1 MTSRISDTPDRDK
14 IRTLSKLLL
23 SAFMLVAAALTFW
36 GVLRAAAILSRNDNP
51 RLVEAELRIQRGSIL
66 DRKSKVLAENSGTL
80 QRQERS
86 YPFPFVG
93 PAIGYYSLIHGTAGV
108 EGGFDGDL
116 RGEPSAFWPVTVQ
129 QTLHL
134 PQTGYDVQ
142 LALDVGLQETAD
154 ALLGEQEGAVL
165 LLEMPRDGADR
176 AWVRLM
182 ASHPGY
188 DPNLL
193 DEQFDELGA
202 DERAPL
208 LNRVTQGQYQPGLLL
223 QPLILAKGVEQGLI
237 RLNDAV
243 EEVDRPVAINGTITH
258 CASPPPDQ
266 ATWADV
272 LRHRC
277 PGPMQAL
284 ADQLGMGGLD
294 EAFAAFG
301 LDRDPLLEIDT
312 TTTPD
317 DRLADPL
324 QAGIGQDN
332 LSVTPLKMGLA
343 MAALA
348 GNGRWPQPQLAE
360 ALQDEE
366 GNWQEWSLEAD
377 VTQATTEGTAR
388 AIRRALAQEDGIYEF
403 NPLVI
408 SGPEGITNAWYV
420 GMLAGETADYVVV
433 VVLEGSDEETLARDV
448 GRGVLTPVEKSN

>member
-1 MTSRISDTPDRDK
+1 MNNGLATAPDHDK

-23 SAFMLVAAALTFW
+23 TAFMLVAAALVFW
-36 GVLRAAAILSRNDNP
+36 GVLRAAAILSRDDNP

-66 DRKSKVLAENSGTL
+66 DRSNKVLAENTGTP
-80 QRQERS
+80 QRQKRS

-93 PAIGYYSLIHGTAGV
+93 PAIGYYSFIHGTAGI
-108 EGGFDGDL
+108 EAGFDGNL
-116 RGEPSAFWPVTVQ
+116 RGESSAFWPAAVQ
-129 QTLHL
+129 RTLHL

-142 LALDVGLQETAD
+142 LALDVELQETAD
-154 ALLGEQEGAVL
+154 TLLGDQQGAVL

-176 AWVRLM
+176 AWIRLM

-237 RLNDAV
+237 RLDDAV
-243 EEVDRPVAINGTITH
+243 EEADRAVSINGTLAH

-277 PGPMQAL
+277 PGPMQEL
-284 ADQLGMGGLD
+284 ADQLGVGGLD

-312 TTTPD
+312 TTAPD
-317 DRLADPL
+317 NRLADPL

-332 LSVTPLKMGLA
+332 LSITPLKIGLA
-343 MAALA
+343 LA
-348 GNGRWPQPQLAE
+348 SLATNGRRPQPQLAQ

-366 GNWQEWSLEAD
+366 GNWQALSLEAEIA
-377 VTQATTEGTAR
+377 QATTAGTAR
-388 AIRRALAQEDGIYEF
+388 TIRRALPQQDGYLEL

-408 SGPEGITNAWYV
+408 SGPAGSTNSWYV
-420 GMLAGETADYVVV
+420 GILAGETADYVVV
-433 VVLEGSDEETLARDV
+433 VVLEGSGEKADAQDV
-448 GRGVLTPVEKSN
+448 GRGVLTRVDQSP